1 MEEKRARI
9 LELVEQ
15 LNHAAAVYY
24 QGRDEVMSNYEY
36 DKQYDELQAL
46 EKETGIVLAGSPTQ
60 RVGYEVLSELPK
72 EQHPSPM
79 LSLDKTKD
87 TEQLAAWLGEHPG
100 LLSWKMDGLTIV
112 LTYQEGTLQK
122 AVTRGNG
129 QVGEV
134 ITGNAR
140 MFDNVP
146 LQIPFQGELVL
157 RGEAVITYSRFREIN
172 ESLPVEEQYKNPRN
186 LCSGSVRQLDSR
198 VTKSRH
204 VNFFAFSL
212 VTAEGVDFEDS
223 QENKFKF
230 LQEQGFEVTILPVDG
245 HGVVKLD
252 ALEKA
257 LRPDTILVSTMM
269 VNNETGAVMPVE
281 KIGAMIQEKCPK
293 ALYHVDAIQA
303 FGKYRIYP
311 KKWNIHLLSVSSHK
325 IHGPKG
331 VGFLYINSKAKVQP
345 LILGGGQQNG
355 MRSGTDN
362 VPGIAGLA
370 KSAEIVYRH
379 FDEQTA
385 QMRACKHRLIEGL
398 RELDDVVIHGM
409 PEEEGAPQIVNASFL
424 NVRSEVLLHTLEDRQ
439 IYVSAGSAC
448 SSHKRAGSPTLTA
461 IGASKA
467 EMESAV
473 RFSFSEFTTLEQ
485 IDYTLD
491 TLREV
496 LPMLR
501 RFTRK

>member
-1 MEEKRARI
+1 MEAYFDNSATTRCFEEVKDIVVKTMMEDFGNPSAMHQKGVDAEGYVKESARTLAQILKVTEKEI
-9 LELVEQ
+9 LFTSGGTESNNLALIGGALANKRSGNHIITTAVE
-15 LNHAAAVYY
+15 HAAVS
-24 QGRDEVMSNYEY
+24 Q
-36 DKQYDELQAL
+36 
-46 EKETGIVLAGSPTQ
+46 
-60 RVGYEVLSELPK
+60 
-72 EQHPSPM
+72 
-79 LSLDKTKD
+79 
-87 TEQLAAWLGEHPG
+87 
-100 LLSWKMDGLTIV
+100 
-112 LTYQEGTLQK
+112 
-122 AVTRGNG
+122 
-129 QVGEV
+129 
-134 ITGNAR
+134 
-140 MFDNVP
+140 
-146 LQIPFQGELVL
+146 
-157 RGEAVITYSRFREIN
+157 
-172 ESLPVEEQYKNPRN
+172 PV
-186 LCSGSVRQLDSR
+186 
-198 VTKSRH
+198 
-204 VNFFAFSL
+204 A
-212 VTAEGVDFEDS
+212 
-223 QENKFKF
+223 F
-230 LQEQGFEVTILPVDG
+230 LQEQGFDVTILPVDG

-385 QMRACKHRLIEGL
+385 QMRACKHHLIEGL

>member
-1 MEEKRARI
+1 MEAYFDNSATTRCFEEVKDIVVKTMMEDFGNPSAMHQKGVDAEGYVKESARTLAQILKVTEKEI
-9 LELVEQ
+9 LFTSGGTESNNLALIGGALANKRSGNHIITTAVE
-15 LNHAAAVYY
+15 HAAVS
-24 QGRDEVMSNYEY
+24 Q
-36 DKQYDELQAL
+36 
-46 EKETGIVLAGSPTQ
+46 
-60 RVGYEVLSELPK
+60 
-72 EQHPSPM
+72 
-79 LSLDKTKD
+79 
-87 TEQLAAWLGEHPG
+87 
-100 LLSWKMDGLTIV
+100 
-112 LTYQEGTLQK
+112 
-122 AVTRGNG
+122 
-129 QVGEV
+129 
-134 ITGNAR
+134 
-140 MFDNVP
+140 
-146 LQIPFQGELVL
+146 
-157 RGEAVITYSRFREIN
+157 
-172 ESLPVEEQYKNPRN
+172 PV
-186 LCSGSVRQLDSR
+186 
-198 VTKSRH
+198 
-204 VNFFAFSL
+204 A
-212 VTAEGVDFEDS
+212 
-223 QENKFKF
+223 F

-370 KSAEIVYRH
+370 KSAEIVYKH

-385 QMRACKHRLIEGL
+385 QMRACKRRLIEGL

-409 PEEEGAPQIVNASFL
+409 PEEESAPQIVNASFL